1 MPVVLGPLAALH
13 EGVVAAGDAP
23 TDLSRRRAE
32 GRRAFAGVEHAEAT
46 GGPGAAEVA
55 PPAPTEGPHQGVDS
69 AGQPAAHR
77 LYRPGHGRV
86 LRVQEVDDLERRRD
100 VDALGA
106 GVALL
111 GEPRVAVVG
120 NSHEG
125 YRMAPK
131 LDVDPNSGQRAQFGM
146 RRFSVLGLL
155 VLMACGSG
163 IKLPETIPVTPDVPA
178 PFPPAEA
185 PPETP
190 ARPGAEE
197 QAARPA
203 LIAADWPLG
212 QRVRPV

>member
-32 GRRAFAGVEHAEAT
+32 GRRAFAGAEHAEAT
-46 GGPGAAEVA
+46 GGPGPDVDD
-55 PPAPTEGPHQGVDS
+55 PPAPTEGLHHEVDS
-69 AGQPAAHR
+69 AGQIAAHR
-77 LYRPGHGRV
+77 PYRPGHGRV

-146 RRFSVLGLL
+146 RRSLGLGLL
-155 VLMACGSG
+155 VLTACGGG
-163 IKLPETIPVTPDVPA
+163 IKLPWTIPVPPDVPA
-178 PFPPAEA
+178 PVSPTIP
-185 PPETP
+185 
-190 ARPGAEE
+190 
-197 QAARPA
+197 
-203 LIAADWPLG
+203 
-212 QRVRPV
+212 